1 MKKILSVLLC
11 ALILF
16 TATACEEDTKPTV
29 FDVTIG
35 FNNDATKFAKTFK
48 RDVHV
53 YDKTKPIY
61 LWKYNGKDP
70 DSLWIAA
77 RQSQYSLISRSNEF
91 QRIESFFDLSAENE
105 YLSLVVYY
113 GYMYGEEDEY
123 YSISQYYD
131 YLSKKDLDLSEQ
143 EKDGGISKEEING
156 VPCDVLCLT
165 WEVVKYEKIS
175 AEEWGYHT
183 YKFASY
189 TTVLETEGFQ
199 LFMDVNSRVEEG
211 HDCTTK
217 QTALE
222 MMSTIVNSLYEVDV
236 S

>member
-11 ALILF
+11 VLLLF

-70 DSLWIAA
+70 DSLRIAA
-77 RQSQYSLISRSNEF
+77 RQSQYSLINRSNEF
-91 QRIESFFDLSAENE
+91 QRIESSFDLSTENE
-105 YLSLVVYY
+105 DLSLIVFY
-113 GYMYGEEDEY
+113 GYMSEKDEDQGIVEY
-123 YSISQYYD
+123 YE
-131 YLSKKDLDLSEQ
+131 YLSKKGSDLSKQ
-143 EKDGGISKEEING
+143 EKDGGISKEEINS
-156 VPCDVLCLT
+156 VLCDVLCLT
-165 WEVVKYEKIS
+165 WEDVAPEKIT
-175 AEEWGYHT
+175 AGELVYHT

-189 TTVLETEGFQ
+189 TTVLETSGYQ
-199 LFMDVNSRVEEG
+199 LFMEVYSYVEEG
-211 HDCTTK
+211 YACTTK

-222 MMSTIVNSLYEVDV
+222 MMSTIVKSLYEVDV

>member
-1 MKKILSVLLC
+1 MKKILSVLQCVL
-11 ALILF
+11 LLF

-77 RQSQYSLISRSNEF
+77 RQSQYSLINRSNEF

-105 YLSLVVYY
+105 YLSLAVYY
-113 GYMYGEEDEY
+113 GYISEEDENQ
-123 YSISQYYD
+123 SVVEYYD
-131 YLSKKDLDLSEQ
+131 YLSKKDIDLLEQ

-183 YKFASY
+183 YKYASY
-189 TTVLETEGFQ
+189 TTVLETSGYQ
-199 LFMDVNSRVEEG
+199 LFMEVYSYVEEG
-211 HDCTTK
+211 YTCTTK

-222 MMSTIVNSLYEVDV
+222 MMSTVVKSLYEVDV

>member
-11 ALILF
+11 VLLLF

-70 DSLWIAA
+70 DFLCIAA

-91 QRIESFFDLSAENE
+91 QRIESLFNLSTENE
-105 YLSLVVYY
+105 HLSLAVCY
-113 GYMYGEEDEY
+113 GYISEEDENQSAVEY
-123 YSISQYYD
+123 YA
-131 YLSKKDLDLSEQ
+131 YLSKKDIDLLEQ

-183 YKFASY
+183 YKYASY
-189 TTVLETEGFQ
+189 TTVFETNGYQ
-199 LFMDVNSRVEEG
+199 LFMKVFSYVEEG
-211 HDCTTK
+211 YNCTTK

-222 MMSTIVNSLYEVDV
+222 MMSTIVKSLYEVDV